1 MSTMVCSKVVGE
13 YTSIICLQIDA
24 LVKNVK
30 YFTALFMVYSDVV
43 GNVLLLIFI
52 FSFST
57 KASDRIR
64 RQRQVINPFTVIG

>member
-1 MSTMVCSKVVGE
+1 MVCSKVVGE

-30 YFTALFMVYSDVV
+30 YFTVLFMVYSEVV